1 MSTPQQPKTG
11 PGDEAGF
18 ALILALLTL
27 MVLTFLGMALATT
40 TSTEL
45 QIATNYRWSQQAYY
59 NAEAGAEVG
68 KRLLQMNEL
77 RTLVGDPRSATG
89 CASAA
94 PGPCEMDS
102 PPGDWTLART
112 GPSGEPSRNWENQPC
127 DTQGGTG
134 YGNVLDLPTAAYPY
148 QNSSTLLGQ
157 QLNGTFTI
165 WARRALEPRLI
176 GTEWFWQ
183 DSENSVI
190 LTVEGTAPYLGA
202 QQLENRA
209 VRYLEVELQR
219 IDPSGCENYGGQIGA
234 GPTGSNYDQ
243 CGSITA
249 EGLEGVAPGAT
260 VDEIGPTTE

>member
-1 MSTPQQPKTG
+1 MSIPQQRNTG
-11 PGDEAGF
+11 AGPEAGF
-18 ALILALLTL
+18 ALILAMLTL
-27 MVLTFLGMALATT
+27 MVLTLLGMALAAT

-77 RTLVGDPRSATG
+77 RTLVGDRRAATG
-89 CASAA
+89 CATAS
-94 PGPCEMDS
+94 PDPCEMDD

-112 GPSGEPSRNWENQPC
+112 GPSGEASRNWENQPC
-127 DTQGGTG
+127 DDRGGTG
-134 YGNVLDLPTAAYPY
+134 YGNVMDIPAQAFPF
-148 QNSSTLLGQ
+148 QNTSNFLGE

-165 WARRALEPRLI
+165 WVRRALEPRQI
-176 GTEWFWQ
+176 GAEWFWE
-183 DSENSVI
+183 DSEDTVI

-209 VRYLEVELQR
+209 VRYMEISLQR
-219 IDPSGCENYGGQIGA
+219 IDPSGCENYSGQIGA

-243 CGSITA
+243 CGQITA
-249 EGLEGVAPGAT
+249 EGLEGVAGGS
-260 VDEIGPTTE
+260 VDEIGAATE